1 MMEEEKLRMKEEQ
14 GSDYE
19 DDDEQEEEEPVE
31 LDQLKKGSSV
41 SSLKKSPSHLSCVS
55 FENNNK
61 SEVENNQDNQQGV
74 LSPVDNTELRKVSF
88 PFVEYRSV
96 TLSIAGQP
104 QSSRLSLPA
113 ETVPDLQL
121 RQPQLQPQAAVGEVL
136 LPGHQGAAALR

>member
-61 SEVENNQDNQQGV
+61 TNGC
-74 LSPVDNTELRKVSF
+74 
-88 PFVEYRSV
+88 
-96 TLSIAGQP
+96 I
-104 QSSRLSLPA
+104 LPNYYW
-113 ETVPDLQL
+113 TGSQKTCK
-121 RQPQLQPQAAVGEVL
+121 
-136 LPGHQGAAALR
+136 